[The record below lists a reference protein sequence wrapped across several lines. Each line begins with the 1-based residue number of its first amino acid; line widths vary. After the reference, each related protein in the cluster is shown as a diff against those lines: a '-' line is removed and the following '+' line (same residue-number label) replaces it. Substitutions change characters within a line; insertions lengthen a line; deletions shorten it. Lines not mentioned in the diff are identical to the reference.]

1 MPTSFSSL
9 LTIENS
15 YIEGVNIPYR
25 TNTFHIASLPL
36 LLNLARLIPPHRLA
50 TIPSVELLWDLL
62 DDRETIKTVCKHA
75 KTSSP
80 PSPVPPHSQSDS
92 QPSTKFHTFCQ
103 LTPEIFPTARE
114 VYIALQARIEPF
126 IWAEQPADCLP
137 LLERAILSPVE
148 DMFRAMGPAP
158 EKEFGFGIQLGGFL
172 ALARRHWR
180 VEDVDNPNSVY
191 RRAPS
196 PVRAAPGTG
205 FVLGWLSPGLMGYLW
220 GCLMFEGRGTIHFRL
235 EVVSFD

>member
-1 MPTSFSSL
+1 
-9 LTIENS
+9 
-15 YIEGVNIPYR
+15 
-25 TNTFHIASLPL
+25 
-36 LLNLARLIPPHRLA
+36 LIPPHRLA
-50 TIPSVELLWDLL
+50 TIPSVELLRDLL
-62 DDRETIKTVCKHA
+62 DDRETIKTVYKHA

-92 QPSTKFHTFCQ
+92 PPSTKFHTLCQ

-172 ALARRHWR
+172 ALVRRHWR

-196 PVRAAPGTG
+196 PGPGG
-205 FVLGWLSPGLMGYLW
+205 AGYWLRPGVAKSWTDGLPVGL
-220 GCLMFEGRGTIHFRL
+220 FEA
-235 EVVSFD
+235 